1 MHSLN
6 ITLPYSQREL
16 VQQIVVAL
24 TFNPKL
30 YSMVHVAYI
39 VLPIYPRDHIA
50 GFRHLAYNLFLDD
63 SKIGG
68 VSVEL
73 NM

>member
-39 VLPIYPRDHIA
+39 VLPIDDIA
-50 GFRHLAYNLFLDD
+50 GFRHLAYNLFLDY

-68 VSVEL
+68 ISVEL
-73 NM
+73 TM